1 MSVQGSHGHS
11 HGKGPQSLRLTKG
24 AKKVLEVLERT
35 DELSSAQDIHSA
47 LRNEEDSPPGL
58 TTVYRSLESLVQLGL
73 VQSVDFG
80 DGERR
85 YEMVKQGEHHHHL
98 VCEKCRNS
106 VHLDQCLVQQ
116 LEESIQA
123 KYKFEVRGHILEIF
137 GLCEQC
143 QQAMATA
150 GKK

>member
-1 MSVQGSHGHS
+1 MSVQSSHGHS
-11 HGKGPQSLRLTKG
+11 HSKGPQSLRLTKG
-24 AKKVLEVLERT
+24 AKKVLEVLERSE
-35 DELSSAQDIHSA
+35 ELSSAQDIHSA

-85 YEMVKQGEHHHHL
+85 YEMVKPGEHHHHL

-143 QQAMATA
+143 QQAMAPA